1 MWLSRGTAFQV
12 GERQVQRPRGR
23 SIPGGLEE
31 QHRTEAGAGRGRGGV
46 AGLEVRQLVQAVVK
60 VLTCSPGV
68 IRSLSENL
76 LET

>member
-1 MWLSRGTAFQV
+1 MWLSRETAFQA

-23 SIPGGLEE
+23 SIPGGLET
-31 QHRTEAGAGRGRGGV
+31 QHRIEAGAGRGKGGV
-46 AGLEVRQLVQAVVK
+46 AGLEVRQVVQAVVK

-68 IRSLSENL
+68 IRSPSENL